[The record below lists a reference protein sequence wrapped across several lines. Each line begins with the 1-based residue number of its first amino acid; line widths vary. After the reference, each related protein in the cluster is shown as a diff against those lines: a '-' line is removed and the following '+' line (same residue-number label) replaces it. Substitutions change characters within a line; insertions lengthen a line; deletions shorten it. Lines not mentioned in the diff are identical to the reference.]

1 MSHSR
6 FLPQCLTSFRSDRDD
21 NLPPRGS
28 LEFADVHQPDTSSR
42 TTGATFTDWLA
53 NPAAGYRIRTLES
66 RMS

>member
-1 MSHSR
+1 MTI
-6 FLPQCLTSFRSDRDD
+6 F
-21 NLPPRGS
+21 PRVAS
-28 LEFADVHQPDTSSR
+28 LEFADRFADVHQPDTSSR